1 MHWAFTSDGFYTDA
15 FNGLSFRALTSKLT
29 SVALGFL
36 YVLRYAL
43 AFSAIFS
50 QDGKMLVLHPIRKA
64 VIPVAG
70 LGTRMLPATK
80 AIPKELLAVYVRPI
94 IEHVVKEAMAA
105 GITEIIL
112 VTRSGKEAIENHF
125 DVHYELEHRLEKKG
139 KETILGTVK
148 NIIPETI
155 TVTSVR
161 QSDAL
166 GLGHAVLCAKHL
178 LNNKPFAV
186 LLPDVLVLDKES
198 RDKNYSFAAMTDA
211 WNETGTGQIMVERV
225 SSDTIE
231 NYGVADLG
239 GEESEPFRS
248 IPLKGL
254 VEKPSLKN
262 APSNL
267 AVLGR
272 YILPA
277 KVLDLLETTV
287 AGVGGE
293 IQLTDA
299 LDQLI
304 RVDGLSAFETDA
316 GIFDCGNKQGYLSAN
331 LAVGMRDADTRQHIK
346 ALIEKNGW

>member
-1 MHWAFTSDGFYTDA
+1 MV
-15 FNGLSFRALTSKLT
+15 K
-29 SVALGFL
+29 
-36 YVLRYAL
+36 
-43 AFSAIFS
+43 
-50 QDGKMLVLHPIRKA
+50 PIRKA

-80 AIPKELLAVYVRPI
+80 AIPKELLPVYDRPI
-94 IEHVVKEAMAA
+94 IEHVVKEAIAA

-125 DVHYELEHRLEKKG
+125 DAHYELEHRLDKKG
-139 KETILGTVK
+139 KETILGMVK
-148 NIIPETI
+148 NIIPSHV

-178 LNNKPFAV
+178 LNNEPFAV
-186 LLPDVLVLDKES
+186 LLPDVLVLDKKS
-198 RDKNYSFAAMTDA
+198 RDINYSFTSMVDA
-211 WNETGTGQIMVERV
+211 WNETGIGQVMVERV
-225 SSDTIE
+225 GEDAIE
-231 NYGVADLG
+231 NYGVADLNG
-239 GEESEPFRS
+239 AASKPFKS

-254 VEKPSLKN
+254 VEKPSPED

-272 YILPA
+272 YILPF

-287 AGVGGE
+287 AGIGGK

-299 LDQLI
+299 LDELLKLLKL
-304 RVDGLSAFETDA
+304 DGLNAFETDA
-316 GIFDCGNKQGYLSAN
+316 GIFDCGNKQGFLSAN
-331 LAVGMRDADTRQHIK
+331 LAVGMRDPDTK
-346 ALIEKNGW
+346 

>member
-1 MHWAFTSDGFYTDA
+1 MIA
-15 FNGLSFRALTSKLT
+15 K
-29 SVALGFL
+29 
-36 YVLRYAL
+36 
-43 AFSAIFS
+43 I
-50 QDGKMLVLHPIRKA
+50 KKA

-80 AIPKELLAVYVRPI
+80 AIPKELLPVYDRPI
-94 IEHVVKEAMAA
+94 IEHVVKEAIAA

-125 DVHYELEHRLEKKG
+125 DAHYELEHRLEKKG

-148 NIIPETI
+148 NIIPANV

-166 GLGHAVLCAKHL
+166 GLGHAVLCAMHL
-178 LNNKPFAV
+178 LNNEPFAV

-198 RDKNYSFAAMTDA
+198 RDINYSFTSMVDA
-211 WNETGTGQIMVERV
+211 WSETGVGQVMVERV
-225 SSDTIE
+225 DSEAIE
-231 NYGVADLG
+231 NYGVADLDG
-239 GEESEPFRS
+239 VASEPFKS
-248 IPLKGL
+248 VPLKGL
-254 VEKPSLKN
+254 VEKPSPVD

-272 YILPA
+272 YILPS

-299 LDQLI
+299 LDELLK
-304 RVDGLSAFETDA
+304 RDGLNAFETDA
-316 GIFDCGNKQGYLSAN
+316 GIFDCGNKQGFLSAN
-331 LAVGMRDADTRQHIK
+331 LAVGMRDPDTRQSIK
-346 ALIEKNGW
+346 EFIEKNGW

>member
-1 MHWAFTSDGFYTDA
+1 MKKPT
-15 FNGLSFRALTSKLT
+15 
-29 SVALGFL
+29 
-36 YVLRYAL
+36 
-43 AFSAIFS
+43 
-50 QDGKMLVLHPIRKA
+50 RKA

-80 AIPKELLAVYVRPI
+80 AIPKELLPVYDRPI
-94 IEHVVKEAMAA
+94 IEHVVKEAIAA

-125 DVHYELEHRLEKKG
+125 DAHYELEHRLEKKG

-148 NIIPETI
+148 NIMPDHV

-178 LNNKPFAV
+178 LNNEPFAV
-186 LLPDVLVLDKES
+186 LLPDVLVLDQES
-198 RDKNYSFAAMTDA
+198 GHTDYSFAAMIDA
-211 WNETGTGQIMVERV
+211 WNKTGIGQVMVERV
-225 SSDTIE
+225 DSEAIE
-231 NYGVADLG
+231 NYGVADLN
-239 GEESEPFRS
+239 GEVSEPFKS

-254 VEKPSLKN
+254 VEKPAPKD

-272 YILPA
+272 YILPS

-299 LDQLI
+299 LDELLKL
-304 RVDGLSAFETDA
+304 DGLNAFETDA
-316 GIFDCGNKQGYLSAN
+316 DIFDCGNKQGFLSAN
-331 LAVGMRDADTRQHIK
+331 LAVGMRDPDTRRVIK
-346 ALIEKNGW
+346 ALIESSGW